1 MGPNGAASVG
11 TIALLIPAT
20 VATDPPL
27 AASNWPRG
35 VLFAVPALAVLF
47 VLAFVFARNSR
58 ERIGNLL
65 FGLSGSIAAFVAV
78 AYLADMPQYRW
89 LLEGDACPIVAS
101 TATTIGAAA
110 GVAASFAD
118 VGCCCF

>member
-35 VLFAVPALAVLF
+35 VLFAVPALAVRDKGAGGFKHFKGTNDPESVIGMDLLRGSRIDF
-47 VLAFVFARNSR
+47 GQPVVQGLVAFFLKFPGQPVQYLW
-58 ERIGNLL
+58 IGR
-65 FGLSGSIAAFVAV
+65 S
-78 AYLADMPQYRW
+78 
-89 LLEGDACPIVAS
+89 
-101 TATTIGAAA
+101 
-110 GVAASFAD
+110 
-118 VGCCCF
+118 